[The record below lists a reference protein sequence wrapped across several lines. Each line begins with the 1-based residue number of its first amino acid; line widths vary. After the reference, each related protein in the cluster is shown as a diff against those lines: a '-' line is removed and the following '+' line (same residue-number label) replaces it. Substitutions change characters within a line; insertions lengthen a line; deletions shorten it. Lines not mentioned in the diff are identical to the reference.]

1 MSGER
6 QVREL
11 LERFRESR
19 LFVQVVASVGLVA
32 VTELVTVLPAAPAAR
47 VRQGLVWT
55 VTHDYDFAGRW
66 AEANRWAGARG
77 GWPAALSSEAKA
89 RAEKLLR
96 AKDPDPAPPPTASPV
111 VTPAPAQDAED
122 PAAETVMPVN
132 GPVLYG
138 YGWLPKGQEPHGG
151 LDLSAAVGA
160 PVVSL
165 QSGTVLRVGTDP
177 AIGGLVEVD
186 HGIAVALYGQVGGA
200 KVKAGDKVK
209 KGQTLATVAKPTGKE
224 GNQGA
229 HLHLEVRATRGGKT
243 VDPAPFLPLS
253 AQGGDGN

>member
-1 MSGER
+1 MMSGER
-6 QVREL
+6 QVREV

-19 LFVQVVASVGLVA
+19 LFLQVAASVGLVA
-32 VTELVTVLPAAPAAR
+32 VTGLVTVLPAAPVAR

-77 GWPAALSSEAKA
+77 GW
-89 RAEKLLR
+89 RRLLT
-96 AKDPDPAPPPTASPV
+96 PAPPPA
-111 VTPAPAQDAED
+111 VTPTVTPTVPPAAAPAPADEAED
-122 PAAETVMPVN
+122 PATQTVMPVN
-132 GPVLYG
+132 GRVLYG
-138 YGWLPKGQEPHGG
+138 FGWLPKGQEPHGG

-160 PVVSL
+160 PVVAMHD
-165 QSGTVLRVGTDP
+165 GTVLRAGTDP

-186 HGIAVALYGQVGGA
+186 HGFVVALYGQVGGV
-200 KVKAGDKVK
+200 KVRPGDKVK

-224 GNQGA
+224 GNHGA
-229 HLHLEVRATRGGKT
+229 HLHLEVRASRGGKT